1 MPFRRDGLWFLLPP
15 ADLKGVGFRLLNLEW
30 QKMSATGIQYSNS
43 FNLSEAGGAL
53 GSSLTVMWKVAQGE
67 GEAPC
72 WDEPTSVPC
81 CAQSWLG
88 SACRN
93 VGVGAA
99 QR

>member
-1 MPFRRDGLWFLLPP
+1 MSRLPCEEQLNMLGFVLKDRWMPFRRDGLWFLLPP

-72 WDEPTSVPC
+72 
-81 CAQSWLG
+81 
-88 SACRN
+88 
-93 VGVGAA
+93 
-99 QR
+99 